1 MKPMLAIL
9 AALLAV
15 PATAQTDDE
24 SEHALCEPYCIA
36 FRQLGDEHVAVA
48 IDATGAFVAWTPV
61 EGVAGP
67 MLSAMKFDLP
77 GRPVQYGGG
86 SFERDNCTY
95 KVARER
101 YETKT
106 HHVTVITITTRC
118 DGKLIDVA
126 VPVVSVRKADVA

>member
-1 MKPMLAIL
+1 
-9 AALLAV
+9 
-15 PATAQTDDE
+15 
-24 SEHALCEPYCIA
+24 
-36 FRQLGDEHVAVA
+36 
-48 IDATGAFVAWTPV
+48 
-61 EGVAGP
+61 

-126 VPVVSVRKADVA
+126 VPVVSVRKADVE